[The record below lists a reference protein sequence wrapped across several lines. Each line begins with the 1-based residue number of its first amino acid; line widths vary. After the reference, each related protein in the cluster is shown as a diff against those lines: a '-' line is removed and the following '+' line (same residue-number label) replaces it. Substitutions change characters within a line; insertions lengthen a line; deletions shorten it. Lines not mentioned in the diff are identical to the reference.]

1 MISTPEELVM
11 IKDCCL
17 LPLMLDMVEKQK
29 QDMEMSN
36 AMMKSLYLLA
46 LEKLQNTIHADLVNT
61 RKQLRDVD
69 IKMWKV
75 DTAEVREKSAFKY
88 EYVNKGYR
96 GVFEMLRS
104 LVRAEIS
111 KKFGQ
116 YITNLFSHNGLQI

>member
-17 LPLMLDMVEKQK
+17 LPMMLDVVEKQK
-29 QDMEMSN
+29 QGMQESDE
-36 AMMKSLYLLA
+36 MMKSLYLIA
-46 LEKLQNTIHADLVNT
+46 LEKLQNTIHADLADI
-61 RKQLRDVD
+61 RKQLRAMD

-75 DTAEVREKSAFKY
+75 DSAEVREKSAFKY

-116 YITNLFSHNGLQI
+116 YIAIVFNNIM